1 MSATRALSPSVQPL
15 CKAHEHDQRTHKH
28 THRQTDRPTTLL
40 GTWQT
45 WCGLIRSSEQ
55 QRPATDG
62 HATEN
67 TSMQHPCLICIY
79 RHVTSAVQKTAT
91 RHVPISMGSLAPS
104 TTSTRHNDQLSTNDC
119 YIPTLTFT
127 FTICYRPSVSPS
139 VTFVRH
145 TQPVKIFRNVS
156 MPVDTLAIHWHPQIN
171 LQRSSQGNP
180 SVGGLKQYIAI
191 LALSKTISQKRCKTG
206 GNLVL
211 ITNRK
216 LHVSFWLVPK
226 SVTLNDLERHNGPY
240 LALFH
245 RTRQLSRRIA

>member
-45 WCGLIRSSEQ
+45 WCGLTRSSEQ

-79 RHVTSAVQKTAT
+79 RHVTSAVQTTAT

-127 FTICYRPSVSPS
+127 FTICYRPVCLSICN
-139 VTFVRH
+139 VRAPYSAS
-145 TQPVKIFRNVS
+145 QNFPQCFYAS
-156 MPVDTLAIHWHPQIN
+156 WYLGHPLTSTDKFTEIVPGEP
-171 LQRSSQGNP
+171 LRWG
-180 SVGGLKQYIAI
+180 I
-191 LALSKTISQKRCKTG
+191 KTIYS
-206 GNLVL
+206 NFSL
-211 ITNRK
+211 IEGYISET
-216 LHVSFWLVPK
+216 VQ
-226 SVTLNDLERHNGPY
+226 D
-240 LALFH
+240 
-245 RTRQLSRRIA
+245 RR